1 MVYRLLAMLLSPLE
15 RWGRVHVDGLELVPR
30 IGPVLL
36 VPTHDSQMDPVLI
49 GLALRALRPIRFLA
63 RSSLWQIP
71 GLGPLLNGLGQVA
84 IRRGAG
90 DHAAIARAVS
100 ILHTGEAVCVFPE
113 GRLSR
118 GEVLR
123 ARTGIVRLWS
133 ACPDARV
140 VSCAITGA
148 TDYVRFPRRPR
159 VAIRFL
165 EPTGGQPSA
174 DEDPRAL
181 AARLLA
187 DARSLAAPVA
197 AGRRH
202 RHAARPG
209 DTRDAREPAE
219 PLGWPQSRR
228 ARRAATGI

>member
-1 MVYRLLAMLLSPLE
+1 MLYRLLAIFLSPLE
-15 RWGRVHVDGLELVPR
+15 RWGRVRVEGFKLVPR
-30 IGPVLL
+30 SGPLLL

-49 GLALRALRPIRFLA
+49 ALALRSVRPVRFLA

-71 GLGPLLNGLGQVA
+71 GLGIVLNGLGQVP

-90 DHAAIARAVS
+90 DDIAIARAIA
-100 ILHTGEAVCVFPE
+100 ILRAGEAVCVFPE

-118 GEVLR
+118 GEALR

-140 VSCAITGA
+140 VSCAIAGA

-165 EPTGGQPSA
+165 EPSGGQPTT
-174 DEDPRAL
+174 DEFPRAL
-181 AARLLA
+181 AARLLGDGRA
-187 DARSLAAPVA
+187 LAPPVP

-202 RHAARPG
+202 R
-209 DTRDAREPAE
+209 AE
-219 PLGWPQSRR
+219 PSRDVR
-228 ARRAATGI
+228 DTVWAATPLTSDTQP

>member
-1 MVYRLLAMLLSPLE
+1 VGDVMLYRLFAILFSPLE
-15 RWGRVHVDGLELVPR
+15 RWGRVRVEGFELVPR
-30 IGPVLL
+30 TGPLLL

-49 GLALRALRPIRFLA
+49 ALALRSVRPVRFLA

-71 GLGPLLNGLGQVA
+71 GLGILLNRLGQVP

-90 DHAAIARAVS
+90 DHAAIARAAA
-100 ILHTGEAVCVFPE
+100 ILRAGEAVCVFPE

-123 ARTGIVRLWS
+123 PRTGIVRLWN

-165 EPTGGQPSA
+165 EPSAGQPSVS
-174 DEDPRAL
+174 ENPRAL

-187 DARSLAAPVA
+187 DARALAPPAA
-197 AGRRH
+197 AGRRPH
-202 RHAARPG
+202 RQQRPG
-209 DTRDAREPAE
+209 GVPDAAWSATPLTSDTQP
-219 PLGWPQSRR
+219 
-228 ARRAATGI
+228 